1 MKTRTLAM
9 HPIMKIAFFIGFL
22 FCYPCESK
30 KSEPLEPSQ
39 TNSKAVS
46 ESTKKLEMFLTKH
59 LINDI
64 TFKN

>member
-30 KSEPLEPSQ
+30 KLEPLEPSQ

-46 ESTKKLEMFLTKH
+46 ESAKKLEMFLTKH

>member
-1 MKTRTLAM
+1 M
-9 HPIMKIAFFIGFL
+9 HPIMRIAFFIGFL
-22 FCYPCESK
+22 FYYPSENK

-46 ESTKKLEMFLTKH
+46 ESAKKSEMFLTKH